1 MNLNQAPQL
10 IEPGTRYF
18 FKSNLLNCKS
28 VKEQHMNRLYNFTM
42 FGLFIFIMMVILY
55 YNYKGR
61 LTKHEI
67 YVKHEKERQYIL
79 EKLKGL
85 ETDRQK
91 ESQQRITNLPE
102 F

>member
-1 MNLNQAPQL
+1 MNLTQSPQL

-28 VKEQHMNRLYNFTM
+28 IKEKYMNRLYNFTM
-42 FGLFIFIMMVILY
+42 LGLFICIVGCILFF
-55 YNYKGR
+55 NYKGR
-61 LTKHEI
+61 LTKNEV
-67 YVKHEKERQYIL
+67 YVKHEKERQYIIS
-79 EKLKGL
+79 KIKGL
-85 ETDRQK
+85 EQQRQQ